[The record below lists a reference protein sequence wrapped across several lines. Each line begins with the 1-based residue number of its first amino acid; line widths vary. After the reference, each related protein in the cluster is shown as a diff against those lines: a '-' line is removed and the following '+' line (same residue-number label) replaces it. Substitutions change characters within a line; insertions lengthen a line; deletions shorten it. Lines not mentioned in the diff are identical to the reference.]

1 MIKKSIIVS
10 RPNGLAERP
19 AAELVQVAS
28 KYDSKIYLER
38 ENKRVNAKSIMGM
51 MTLELGNGDSI
62 LVSADGEDESAAMD
76 EMEQFLKVPAGV
88 RE

>member
-1 MIKKSIIVS
+1 MIKKSIIVL

-62 LVSADGEDESAAMD
+62 LVSADGEDEGAAMN
-76 EMEQFLKVPAGV
+76 EMEQFLKIQS
-88 RE
+88 